1 MKRIGITGGIGTGKT
16 SVTDLIGSYPGVFCI
31 KTDDIAKQIGMQYA
45 DEVEAMVGFRVNFEN
60 TLSRKELAKALFENK
75 ELLQKYEDFIHPLV
89 RNEVDEII
97 ATLSSRVKIC
107 LIESALIFEKQQR
120 GMYDDIIIITAE
132 KAVRLE
138 RLIKRGLTVE
148 ESEKRMRN
156 QIELPINDSRFIT
169 IDNSGDYQ
177 NLKEKVH
184 ALYHQLMGIENPARK
199 KALYAGSF
207 DPPTLGHE
215 WLIKTAQKSF
225 DVEVTIAENPDKK
238 SLFTFDERKDMFEH
252 AIPGI
257 KVTSFVKEFTVDYAK
272 KNNISVLIRG
282 IRNTTDFAYEQMIYN
297 INKQMDPELETFFLL
312 PEKSL
317 GEVSS
322 SVVKSM
328 LGIHSWEDRV
338 KPFVNPYVLEKL
350 KEKVNK

>member
-16 SVTDLIGSYPGVFCI
+16 SVTDLIGNYPGVFCI
-31 KTDDIAKQIGMQYA
+31 KTDDIAKQVGMQHP
-45 DEVEAMVGFRVNFEN
+45 DEVEAIVGFRVNFEN

-89 RNEVDEII
+89 RDEVEEII
-97 ATLSSRVKIC
+97 ATLSPRVKIC

-132 KAVRLE
+132 KTVRLE
-138 RLIKRGLTVE
+138 RLIKRGLTAE
-148 ESEKRMRN
+148 ESEKRMSN
-156 QIELPINDSRFIT
+156 QIELPINDPRFIT

-215 WLIKTAQKSF
+215 WVIKTAQKFF
-225 DVEVTIAENPDKK
+225 DVEVAIAVNSEKK
-238 SLFTFDERKDMFEH
+238 FLFNLKERMDMLERMM
-252 AIPGI
+252 PGI
-257 KVTSFVKEFTVDYAK
+257 KVTSFQEEYTVDYANN
-272 KNNISVLIRG
+272 NNISVLIRG
-282 IRNTTDFAYEQMIYN
+282 MRNTTDFAYEQTVYN
-297 INKQMDPELETFFLL
+297 INKQMEPELETFFIL

-317 GEVSS
+317 GDISS

-328 LGIHSWEDRV
+328 IGYKNWEKRVVPFIH
-338 KPFVNPYVLEKL
+338 PYVLEKL
-350 KEKVNK
+350 KEKFKK